1 MITFKQRCMK
11 CKKNMVLVTS
21 RTRYTICY
29 DCQKSELAGKI
40 KNPKMQKLFDI
51 PEEFY
56 KQSSFLRS
64 VKANYLKFDS
74 VSEKQIEYFKK
85 TIEKMKL
92 ENNELR

>member
-1 MITFKQRCMK
+1 
-11 CKKNMVLVTS
+11 
-21 RTRYTICY
+21 
-29 DCQKSELAGKI
+29 
-40 KNPKMQKLFDI
+40 MQKLFDI